1 MMEKNQDYWNTH
13 KEIYNDLLNELD
25 IEIINK
31 VMENPSGPESKRL
44 NQRVE
49 NRVKE
54 KLQMA
59 RMN

>member
-1 MMEKNQDYWNTH
+1 MEKNQDYWNTH

>member
-1 MMEKNQDYWNTH
+1 MEKNQDYWDTH

-31 VMENPSGPESKRL
+31 VMANPNGPESKRL

>member
-1 MMEKNQDYWNTH
+1 MEKNQDYWDTH
-13 KEIYNDLLNELD
+13 KEIYNNLLNELD

-31 VMENPSGPESKRL
+31 VMANPNGPESKRL

>member
-1 MMEKNQDYWNTH
+1 MEKNQDYWGTH

-31 VMENPSGPESKRL
+31 VMENPNGPESRRL

-49 NRVKE
+49 HRVKE